1 MVLTHKWGGMV
12 MWLRDV
18 LCGAS
23 ELSCRAIIAN
33 RGFGIA
39 VVDFEECVVNKK
51 SSKKSSRCVVK
62 VRLHDALLQKGTRRC
77 LALGADVNTRYRNFL
92 A

>member
-1 MVLTHKWGGMV
+1 MVI
-12 MWLRDV
+12 WLRDV

-39 VVDFEECVVNKK
+39 VIDFEECVVN
-51 SSKKSSRCVVK
+51 KKSSRCVVK

-77 LALGADVNTRYRNFL
+77 LALGADVNTRHRNFL